1 MWNLVSVHLE
11 VVLFSA
17 QDRGT
22 VCDDCTSGTE
32 IILGTPD
39 EEARFDPFGDS
50 VNLGARKV
58 LGFAPNVPCA
68 WNCFGH
74 TRMVLLGNGNLFSSV
89 WR

>member
-1 MWNLVSVHLE
+1 M
-11 VVLFSA
+11 VLLA
-17 QDRGT
+17 NVGQ
-22 VCDDCTSGTE
+22 
-32 IILGTPD
+32 

-68 WNCFGH
+68 WNRFGH
-74 TRMVLLGNGNLFSSV
+74 TRMVLLGNGNLFPFV